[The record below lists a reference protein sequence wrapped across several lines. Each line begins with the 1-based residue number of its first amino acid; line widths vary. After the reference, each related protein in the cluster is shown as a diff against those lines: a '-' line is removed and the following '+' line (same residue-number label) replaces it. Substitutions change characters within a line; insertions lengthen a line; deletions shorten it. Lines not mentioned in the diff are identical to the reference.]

1 MIRPVPDDL
10 NRLRRMATA
19 AALAAAGPLIP
30 DKTATTA
37 SHDGGPP
44 DRLFGRGPSSAA
56 RWATFSHRRESPETG
71 RRK

>member
-19 AALAAAGPLIP
+19 AALAAAGLLIP

-44 DRLFGRGPSSAA
+44 DRLFGRGPSTAH
-56 RWATFSHRRESPETG
+56 WATFLHRRKSPETD